1 MRPIEACDSP
11 LPGEGPSFTDFNSTL
26 WMIYFAALKHCNAIK
41 ICKVQN
47 QFINPAAHTA
57 LNRQDDE
64 SN

>member
-1 MRPIEACDSP
+1 MRPIEAFDCP
-11 LPGEGPSFTDFNSTL
+11 LSGEALSFADFNSAL